1 MSVSKWQYNRGTQ
14 REYSSKPLKHRIVKR
29 ILVWPK
35 FAAAGLPT
43 NLRNAQLASFF
54 LIRLYFCSSPSP
66 RKGKSP
72 KTTKTPSKKGA
83 TSQSTSPKASPSKN
97 YTEIPK
103 RVRDCCA
110 SWHDVVLK
118 WSKLNELGTTVAN
131 KLVNFRL
138 QKE

>member
-1 MSVSKWQYNRGTQ
+1 MAHMAS
-14 REYSSKPLKHRIVKR
+14 
-29 ILVWPK
+29 PK
-35 FAAAGLPT
+35 
-43 NLRNAQLASFF
+43 
-54 LIRLYFCSSPSP
+54 
-66 RKGKSP
+66 KGKSP

-83 TSQSTSPKASPSKN
+83 TSQSTSPKVSPSKN
-97 YTEIPK
+97 YSEIPK